1 MMKHIPRKGRENR
14 PRAGDRAE
22 KRPFFKIIGEVFA
35 PLIPGAIVS
44 GLCAGSA
51 SLLVQIC
58 PGYRS
63 SEALSVLYHFLTLI
77 NKAFLPYMTAWV
89 GYSAAERFGATPIL
103 GGMLGMITSL
113 EEIDAIA
120 RDLSL
125 YNEEVPLNSILCAGR
140 GGVIA
145 VILGA
150 WLLSKVEGWS
160 HSRMPKTVDMVFTP
174 ILVMSLCTALY
185 VAVVMP
191 LAGLVSGA
199 FCGVIELFCMSDV
212 LAVRVAAGAVSAG
225 LFLPLVAAGMN
236 YGLVAIYAIQLST
249 VGYIT
254 LYPALAMAGAG
265 QVGASLALYTIA
277 KHNEPLRAVIKSS
290 VPAGVMGIGQ
300 PLIYGVT
307 LPLGKPFLT
316 AGAGAVCGGAFVTA
330 CQVASTTWGP
340 SGILAVFIMTAG
352 PHSALQGMLS
362 YCIGLLISCTVS
374 FLLTKLFIR
383 EENIPSTASE
393 KL

>member
-1 MMKHIPRKGRENR
+1 MVKCSPQ
-14 PRAGDRAE
+14 E
-22 KRPFFKIIGEVFA
+22 KRKTGPGTGENQTSFFKIIGEIFA

-44 GLCAGSA
+44 GLCAGFA
-51 SLLVQIC
+51 SLLAQAC
-58 PGYRS
+58 PDYGS
-63 SEALSVLYHFLTLI
+63 SPALLVLYEFLTLL
-77 NKAFLPYMTAWV
+77 NKAFLPYMTAWA
-89 GYSAAERFGATPIL
+89 GYRAAERFGATPIL

-120 RDLSL
+120 RCLSL
-125 YNEEVPLNSILCAGR
+125 YHEADPYNSILCAGR

-145 VILGA
+145 VILGVWVLA
-150 WLLSKVEGWS
+150 RIEGWL
-160 HSRMPKTVDMVFTP
+160 HSRMPQTVDMVFTP
-174 ILVMSLCTALY
+174 VLAMSLCTALY
-185 VAVVMP
+185 VVAVMP
-191 LAGLVSGA
+191 LAGLISAV
-199 FCGVIELFCMSDV
+199 FCGIIELFCMNDV
-212 LAVRVAAGAVSAG
+212 LAVRIAAGAVSAG

-236 YGLVAIYAIQLST
+236 YGLVAIYAIQLAEMGS
-249 VGYIT
+249 IT

-290 VPAGVMGIGQ
+290 IPAGVMGIGQ

-307 LPLGKPFLT
+307 LPLGKPFFT

-352 PHSALQGMLS
+352 PHGAFQGMLF
-362 YCIGLLISCTVS
+362 YCTGLLMSAAVS
-374 FLLTKLFIR
+374 FLLTKVFIR
-383 EENIPSTASE
+383 EETIPDQPAASE
-393 KL
+393 KH